1 MTQKDQIKLKALE
14 TLDEYIK
21 GELRYLE
28 DNNLKLENFSL
39 ENMLEDALSEEEKL
53 ELSQNIEHIKNS
65 VSSYCKC
72 RGIVINAKLL

>member
-1 MTQKDQIKLKALE
+1 MTQKDQIKLKALD

-39 ENMLEDALSEEEKL
+39 ENMLEDAVAEANHAE
-53 ELSQNIEHIKNS
+53 
-65 VSSYCKC
+65 
-72 RGIVINAKLL
+72 